1 MIKFCFLNMQTQNP
15 QQQQLLSGSQPIPT
29 YLVDIMQS
37 YDQTVQRQIDSTDY
51 IIEDPD
57 DDDDD

>member
-1 MIKFCFLNMQTQNP
+1 MQTQQP
-15 QQQQLLSGSQPIPT
+15 QNQQPQLLSANQPIPT
-29 YLVDIMQS
+29 YLVDIMQN
-37 YDQTVQRQIDSTDY
+37 YDQTIQRQIDSTDY

>member
-1 MIKFCFLNMQTQNP
+1 MQTQQAN

-29 YLVDIMQS
+29 YLVDIMQN
-37 YDQTVQRQIDSTDY
+37 YDQTIQHQIDSTDY

-57 DDDDD
+57 DDDD